1 MAHDVL
7 FSFKKEHE
15 KEFTCKV
22 NKVKLSK
29 QFLHEIER
37 SNYTKFKEILY
48 VRKITYHVADFQYS
62 TKSCLSCLHFYT

>member
-15 KEFTCKV
+15 KEFTYKV
-22 NKVKLSK
+22 NEVIKK
-29 QFLHEIER
+29 FLHEIER

>member
-37 SNYTKFKEILY
+37 SNYTKFIEILY
-48 VRKITYHVADFQYS
+48 VLKITYHVADFQ
-62 TKSCLSCLHFYT
+62 